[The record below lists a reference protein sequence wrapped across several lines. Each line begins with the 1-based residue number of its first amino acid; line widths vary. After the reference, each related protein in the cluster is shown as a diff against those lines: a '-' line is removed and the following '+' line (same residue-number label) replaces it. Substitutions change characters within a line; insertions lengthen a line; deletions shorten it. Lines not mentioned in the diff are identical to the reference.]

1 MDSLLN
7 YTPNTDAAVLLDRS
21 GKIHIRVQQRGK
33 KWMTTLEGLDKDL
46 DLHRISKAIAKAFH
60 CSTAVRLDD
69 DENEVIK
76 IQGNVKE
83 ELREWLVKR
92 EVISELEEKERLV
105 VHGA

>member
-7 YTPNTDAAVLLDRS
+7 YTPDADAAKLLDRS

-33 KWMTTLEGLDKDL
+33 KWLTTLEGLDKDL
-46 DLHRISKAIAKAFH
+46 DLHKISKAIAKAFH
-60 CSTAVRLDD
+60 CSTAVRFDD
-69 DENEVIK
+69 DENEIIK

-83 ELREWLVKR
+83 ELRAWLVKQ
-92 EVISELEEKERLV
+92 EVISEREEKARLV